1 VQEADKIDTKTDSLE
16 LIDISIDQALSYIG
30 KVPDLEFMR
39 EVQRMKFKV
48 SPLRL
53 KNCIGSRLQ
62 SA

>member
-1 VQEADKIDTKTDSLE
+1 MQEADKIDTKTDSLE

-48 SPLRL
+48 SPS
-53 KNCIGSRLQ
+53 G
-62 SA
+62 